1 MVIGGNGL
9 MFLRCR
15 MYRFGG
21 VSVSLGAVLFGER
34 LRNALFVMH
43 VLDEQVS
50 GLLIICALMI
60 VALQY
65 WQFKLVGVM
74 DQW

>member
-1 MVIGGNGL
+1 
-9 MFLRCR
+9 

-43 VLDEQVS
+43 VLDEHVS
-50 GLLIICALMI
+50 GLFNYLYINDRCATVLAVQARRCNGSMVNSGKGARSI
-60 VALQY
+60 WL
-65 WQFKLVGVM
+65 
-74 DQW
+74 